1 MSADQSQFSNQPKK
15 ILYTI
20 TQKLISDD
28 FDEDYSADTYDN
40 NQTILSNISRMFNID
55 VVDDID
61 IQFFTKFIEINRR
74 LISEISETKDKSL
87 IDKLVIPIA
96 KTYEMLYNTWGSCTY
111 EEFLKQEV
119 DSYDEEWVRISIL
132 RDESDGYWN
141 TYEGSQYSEPQYD
154 NYEESGWGIES
165 VHESNENIQENNF
178 KKTTKVISSMDK
190 KSLLELKNIIDSRL
204 RLF

>member
-1 MSADQSQFSNQPKK
+1 MSTEQSQFSNQPKK

-40 NQTILSNISRMFNID
+40 NQTILNNISRMFNID
-55 VVDDID
+55 VVHDID
-61 IQFFTKFIEINRR
+61 IQFFTKFIKINRR

-132 RDESDGYWN
+132 RDEADGYWN

-154 NYEESGWGIES
+154 NYEENGWNIES

-190 KSLLELKNIIDSRL
+190 KSLLELKSIIDSRL
-204 RLF
+204 RLL

>member
-1 MSADQSQFSNQPKK
+1 
-15 ILYTI
+15 
-20 TQKLISDD
+20 
-28 FDEDYSADTYDN
+28 
-40 NQTILSNISRMFNID
+40 MFNID

-61 IQFFTKFIEINRR
+61 IQFFTKFIKINRR

-132 RDESDGYWN
+132 RDEADGYWN

-154 NYEESGWGIES
+154 NYEESGWNIES

-190 KSLLELKNIIDSRL
+190 KSLLELKSIIDSRL
-204 RLF
+204 RLL

>member
-55 VVDDID
+55 VVHDID
-61 IQFFTKFIEINRR
+61 IQFFTKFIKINRR

-96 KTYEMLYNTWGSCTY
+96 KTYEMLYNTWGSCAY

-132 RDESDGYWN
+132 RDEADGYWN

-154 NYEESGWGIES
+154 NHEENGWNIES

-204 RLF
+204 RLL

>member
-55 VVDDID
+55 VVHDID
-61 IQFFTKFIEINRR
+61 IQFFTKFIKINRR

-96 KTYEMLYNTWGSCTY
+96 KTYEMLYNTWGSCAY

-132 RDESDGYWN
+132 RDEADGYWN

-154 NYEESGWGIES
+154 NHEENGWNIES

-190 KSLLELKNIIDSRL
+190 KSLLELKSIIDSRL
-204 RLF
+204 RLL

>member
-61 IQFFTKFIEINRR
+61 IQFFTKFIKINRR

-154 NYEESGWGIES
+154 NYEESGWAIES

-204 RLF
+204 RLL

>member
-132 RDESDGYWN
+132 RDEADGYWN

-154 NYEESGWGIES
+154 NYEESGWSIES

-190 KSLLELKNIIDSRL
+190 KSLLELKNIIDSRI
-204 RLF
+204 RLL

>member
-61 IQFFTKFIEINRR
+61 IQFFTKFIKINRR

-132 RDESDGYWN
+132 RDEADGYWN
-141 TYEGSQYSEPQYD
+141 TYEGSQYSEPKYD
-154 NYEESGWGIES
+154 NYEENGWNIES

-190 KSLLELKNIIDSRL
+190 KSLLELKSIIDSRL
-204 RLF
+204 RLL

>member
-20 TQKLISDD
+20 AQKLISDD
-28 FDEDYSADTYDN
+28 FDEEYSTDTYDSN
-40 NQTILSNISRMFNID
+40 HTILSDISRMFSID
-55 VVDDID
+55 VVDDED
-61 IQFFTKFIEINRR
+61 VQFFTKFIEINKK
-74 LISEISETKDKSL
+74 LISEISETNDRSL

-96 KTYEMLYNTWGSCTY
+96 KTYEMRYSTWGSCTY
-111 EEFLKQEV
+111 EEFLKQDI
-119 DSYDEEWVRISIL
+119 DSYDEGWVRISIL
-132 RDESDGYWN
+132 RNEADGYWN

-154 NYEESGWGIES
+154 NYEESDWAIDS

-204 RLF
+204 RLL

>member
-55 VVDDID
+55 VVHDID
-61 IQFFTKFIEINRR
+61 IQFFTKFIKINRR

-96 KTYEMLYNTWGSCTY
+96 KTYEMLYNTWGSCVY

-132 RDESDGYWN
+132 RDEADGYWN

-154 NYEESGWGIES
+154 NHEENGWNIES

-190 KSLLELKNIIDSRL
+190 KSLLELKSIIDSRL
-204 RLF
+204 RLL

>member
-1 MSADQSQFSNQPKK
+1 MSAEQSEFSNQPKK
-15 ILYTI
+15 ILYLI
-20 TQKLISDD
+20 SQQLISDD

-40 NQTILSNISRMFNID
+40 NQTILNNISRMFNID
-55 VVDDID
+55 VVHDID
-61 IQFFTKFIEINRR
+61 IQFFTKFIKINRR

-132 RDESDGYWN
+132 RDEADGYWN

-154 NYEESGWGIES
+154 NYEESDWSIES

-190 KSLLELKNIIDSRL
+190 KSLLELKSVIDSRL
-204 RLF
+204 RLL